1 MCKNNGISKK
11 FFSRTNLML
20 VLLSLLTVVI
30 FVLVFHNPHILYL
43 SYGKL
48 SKLADDGFE
57 YNTSLE
63 GVQLIGKT
71 GNYIDNYIY
80 HTGAWELF
88 ELHALRDF
96 MRVKADSKGVFL
108 DIGAN
113 IGVHSLY
120 MAQYSAK
127 VVSIEPYPPVL
138 DRFRKSVKLNCLD
151 NILICPVGF
160 SNEEG
165 YLPFYAPPKE
175 NMGLGSFDPDIS
187 EITTFSKYLPLVIGD
202 RYLANQGINHIDLIK
217 VDIEGY
223 ERFALLGLSKTLQSN
238 RPIVVF
244 ELNPTDGG
252 FQKKNK
258 IVETFPDNYKFY
270 LLEYHAPENVS
281 PFYNITIGSY
291 VYYFGPGLQGKYR
304 LEPYDFSLVKGE
316 SIVAIPVEMTNHF
329 QALLK

>member
-1 MCKNNGISKK
+1 MNKKNHISKN
-11 FFSRTNLML
+11 FFSRSNSMAI
-20 VLLSLLTVVI
+20 LLSLQTVVI
-30 FVLVFHNPHILYL
+30 LFLIFQNPHIQYL
-43 SYGKL
+43 AYGKF

-57 YNTSLE
+57 YTTSLE

-96 MRVKADSKGVFL
+96 IQIKADSKGIFL

-120 MAQYSAK
+120 MAQYSSK
-127 VVSIEPYPPVL
+127 VISIEPYPPVL
-138 DRFRKSVKLNCLD
+138 DRFRKSVKLNGID

-165 YLPFYAPPKE
+165 YLPFYAPPEE
-175 NMGLGSFDPDIS
+175 NTGLGSFDPDIS
-187 EITTFSKYLPLVIGD
+187 TRTNFSGYLPLVIGD
-202 RYLANQGINHIDLIK
+202 RYLADQGINHIDLIK

-223 ERFALLGLSKTLQSN
+223 ERFALLGLSNTLHSN

-252 FQKKNK
+252 FQKKTK
-258 IVETFPDNYKFY
+258 YWK
-270 LLEYHAPENVS
+270 
-281 PFYNITIGSY
+281 PFLTITDS
-291 VYYFGPGLQGKYR
+291 
-304 LEPYDFSLVKGE
+304 S
-316 SIVAIPVEMTNHF
+316 S
-329 QALLK
+329 